1 MAKVEEA
8 EMNLEELQKV
18 VYNAGVVGAGGAGF
32 PTHRK
37 FSPNVEQIV
46 VNAAECEPLMMVD
59 HHLLECHLGEI
70 IEALNV
76 LCDAMDAKEVLIGIK
91 GKNMHLLDEK
101 IVKSLKGTRVKVKEI
116 PDIYPAGDEVVLTY
130 ETTGKIIPEGA
141 IPVMVGVMVIN
152 VETVY
157 NIYKA
162 INKGEPVV
170 NKYITIGGDVAED
183 ITVVAPIGMKI
194 KELLDA
200 AGYGNLAGKE
210 VVNGGPMMG
219 KLVNLET
226 DVVTKTTK
234 GLLIFPKTHPVVQ
247 RMKIPV
253 NTAMKRASAAC
264 CNCTMCTDVCPRYL
278 LGYNLE
284 VHKTVRAAS
293 HGEVKNTEAF
303 LQNALCCGC
312 GVCSVIACQQGLFPS
327 KLSMEVKGNLGKHG
341 LRRQNNIQPESVR
354 KERASRLVS
363 SNKLIDRLGIRK
375 YVKDTVKKVDT
386 VFSPGTIYVE
396 LKQHVGKPATAVV
409 KVGDKVKCN
418 DVVAVT
424 AYEDLGTSMHSSING
439 TVLEIT
445 DRFVIIGK

>member
-1 MAKVEEA
+1 
-8 EMNLEELQKV
+8 MNLEELQKL
-18 VYNAGVVGAGGAGF
+18 VYDAGIVGAGGAGF

-37 FSPNVEQIV
+37 FSRSVEQIV

-59 HHLLECHLGEI
+59 HHLLECHLGELV
-70 IEALNV
+70 ETLRT
-76 LCDAMDAKEVLIGIK
+76 LCEVMGAKEAIIGIK

-101 IVKSLKGTRVKVKEI
+101 IVASLKGTKVKIKEI

-162 INKGEPVV
+162 INEKKPVID
-170 NKYITIGGDVAED
+170 KYITIGGDVPED
-183 ITVVAPIGMKI
+183 ITVVAPMGMKI
-194 KELLDA
+194 KDLLDSV
-200 AGYGNLAGKE
+200 GYGNLEGKA

-219 KLVNLET
+219 KLVDLDS

-234 GLLIFPKTHPVVQ
+234 GILIFPITHGIIQ
-247 RMKIPV
+247 RMKQPV
-253 NTAMKRASAAC
+253 GVAMKRASAAC
-264 CNCTMCTDVCPRYL
+264 CNCTMCTDMCPRYL

-293 HGEVKNTEAF
+293 HGEVKNVESF

-312 GVCSVIACQQGLFPS
+312 GVCSVIACQQGLLPS
-327 KLSMEVKGNLGKHG
+327 KLSMEIKANLGKHG
-341 LRRQNNIQPESVR
+341 LRRENNIAPEQVR
-354 KERASRLVS
+354 DVRASRLVS
-363 SNKLIDRLGIRK
+363 SNKLIDRLGIRR
-375 YVKDTVKKVDT
+375 YVKADVKKVDT
-386 VFSPGTIYVE
+386 VFKPDKVYIQLS
-396 LKQHVGKPATAVV
+396 QHVGKPATATV
-409 KVGDKVKCN
+409 KVGDKVKRGAL
-418 DVVAVT
+418 VAQT
-424 AYEDLGTSMHSSING
+424 EYDALGTSMHTSIDG
-439 TVLEIT
+439 VVKEIT